1 MSIEIVVSL
10 RNKKLGLLIKDAR
23 IAAHKTLRECADV
36 MKLTP
41 GILKACEEGR
51 RSPTLPELEILAF
64 FLNLPISHFWSN
76 QALSDDE
83 SPMDSMHLDALLGI
97 RNRMIAA
104 RLRKQREDVGVSLKF
119 LSEQTGISSG
129 RLKVYEMGETG
140 IPVSILESLMTILD
154 ARVENLFDQTSP
166 IGKWMEEKKNI
177 QEFLRLP
184 IELQTFVCRPVN
196 RPYLELA
203 LSLSGLS
210 SEKLRSVAEG
220 LLDITL

>member
-23 IAAHKTLRECADV
+23 LAAHKTLRECSDV
-36 MKLTP
+36 MGITP
-41 GILKACEEGR
+41 GILRACEEGR
-51 RSPTLPELEILAF
+51 RAPSLPELEILAY
-64 FLNLPISHFWSN
+64 FLNLPITHFWSSD
-76 QALSDDE
+76 ALSDDVSPIE
-83 SPMDSMHLDALLGI
+83 SMQLDVLVGI

-119 LSEQTGISSG
+119 LSEQTGISAG
-129 RLKVYEMGETG
+129 RLKSFEMGETV
-140 IPVSILESLMTILD
+140 IPVSVLESLMTILD
-154 ARVENLFDQTSP
+154 ERIESLFDHTSP
-166 IGKWMEEKKNI
+166 IGKWMEEKKSI
-177 QEFLRLP
+177 EEFLLLP
-184 IELQTFVCRPVN
+184 SELQLFVCKPVN

>member
-23 IAAHKTLRECADV
+23 LSANKTLRECAEGMGV
-36 MKLTP
+36 TP
-41 GILKACEEGR
+41 GILSACEEGR
-51 RSPTLPELEILAF
+51 RAPSLPELEILAY
-64 FLNLPISHFWSN
+64 FLGLPVSHFWSN
-76 QALSDDE
+76 EALSDDG
-83 SPMDSMHLDALLGI
+83 SPLDSIQKDALVVI

-119 LSEQTGISSG
+119 LSEQTGISTA
-129 RLKVYEMGETG
+129 RLKVFESGEIG

-154 ARVENLFDQTSP
+154 GRVEDLFDKTSP
-166 IGKWMEEKKNI
+166 IGKWMQEKKSI
-177 QEFLRLP
+177 EEFLLLP
-184 IELQTFVCRPVN
+184 NELQVFVCKPVN

-203 LSLSGLS
+203 LSLSELS
-210 SEKLRSVAEG
+210 SEKLRSIAEG